1 MLIDFNS
8 FAKACYD
15 ERYDT
20 PSSFDTFEELSEN
33 EVQEAYKYIGMLED
47 NKSFFDFRGATVEM
61 IKTMFRI
68 AHIRQINL
76 NDFFRISLN
85 LKEE

>member
-8 FAKACYD
+8 LAKACYD

-20 PSSFDTFEELSEN
+20 PSSFDEFEELSESN
-33 EVQEAYKYIGMLED
+33 VQEAYKYLGMMED
-47 NKSFFDFRGATVEM
+47 NESFFQFRSATVEM
-61 IKTMFRI
+61 LKTLFRI

-76 NDFFRISLN
+76 NDFFNISLN
-85 LKEE
+85 LND